1 MNNDKIIN
9 KFKRVIIMSFT
20 KSTKLNV
27 DLIKELPAKMK
38 AELIVLD
45 DVIPDGI
52 LASLYVN
59 NPSYKKERHD
69 FINHHPEL
77 LDKMHIARDQQRRL
91 EDIDDRINLETNRKI
106 QFIKDYPQ
114 FKPLIES
121 IIYINGVGDIVRTVP
136 IDQYL
141 AEN

>member
-1 MNNDKIIN
+1 MYSI
-9 KFKRVIIMSFT
+9 R
-20 KSTKLNV
+20 STKLNV
-27 DLIKELPAKMK
+27 ELIRNLPTAMK
-38 AELIVLD
+38 AELINLE

-52 LASLYVN
+52 LASLCVN
-59 NPSYKKERHD
+59 DPSYRKKRHD
-69 FINHHPEL
+69 FIDHHPEL
-77 LDKMHIARDQQRRL
+77 LEKMHIERNKRRRL
-91 EDIDDRINLETNRKI
+91 DNVDDRIEFETDGDI

-121 IIYINGVGDIVRTVP
+121 IIYMNGVGSTVKTVP

>member
-1 MNNDKIIN
+1 MPFI
-9 KFKRVIIMSFT
+9 R
-20 KSTKLNV
+20 STKLNV
-27 DLIKELPAKMK
+27 ELIRNLPTAMK
-38 AELIVLD
+38 AELINLD

-59 NPSYKKERHD
+59 NSSYKKKRHD
-69 FINHHPEL
+69 FIDHHPEL
-77 LDKMHIARDQQRRL
+77 LDKMLIARTQRRNL
-91 EDIDDRINLETNRKI
+91 DDVDDRIEFETDRDV

-114 FKPLIES
+114 FKPLIEA
-121 IIYINGVGDIVRTVP
+121 IIYMNGVGDVVKTVP

>member
-1 MNNDKIIN
+1 MVLI
-9 KFKRVIIMSFT
+9 

-27 DLIKELPAKMK
+27 ELIRNLPAAMK
-38 AELIVLD
+38 EELIVLN

-52 LASLYVN
+52 MASLYVN
-59 NPSYKKERHD
+59 NPSYKEKRHD
-69 FINHHPEL
+69 FIDQHPDL
-77 LDKMHIARDQQRRL
+77 LEKMHIARNQRRRL
-91 EDIDDRINLETNRKI
+91 EDLDDRINFETDRKI

-121 IIYINGVGDIVRTVP
+121 IIYMNSVGDIVKTVP

-141 AEN
+141 EEY

>member
-1 MNNDKIIN
+1 M
-9 KFKRVIIMSFT
+9 VIIMSFT
-20 KSTKLNV
+20 RSTKLNV
-27 DLIKELPAKMK
+27 DLIKDLPVKMK
-38 AELIVLD
+38 EELIVLN

-52 LASLYVN
+52 MASLYVN
-59 NPSYKKERHD
+59 NPSYKKKRHD

-77 LDKMHIARDQQRRL
+77 LEKMHIARNQRRRL
-91 EDIDDRINLETNRKI
+91 DNLDDRINLETDRKI

-114 FKPLIES
+114 FKSLIES
-121 IIYINGVGDIVRTVP
+121 IIYMNGVGDIVKTVP